1 MFLLILASEEII
13 STIRSFRRHSQPAIL
28 ALQAAFLG
36 NPASCA
42 FSKQFCIQTI
52 DGSRHTT
59 IRNMST
65 TRDDDIRQKKQALR
79 KEIRAGVKL
88 LTKEDIQ
95 EQSLKVW
102 ERLFALPQYQSAKS
116 VGLFL
121 SMPKGE
127 IETDPVLHHAIKS
140 GKSVYVP
147 QVGQNFEK
155 CDMELLKVVI
165 ENPSL
170 DEIFHKDWPRNKW
183 GIPEPPPDMPI
194 ENAKP
199 GDIDLLIVPGLG
211 FDRKGNRLGQGKGYY
226 DRFIA
231 RMTVDNTP
239 LPLIAVALTPLLIDG
254 DIPVNEYD
262 RQMDMILM
270 PDETITPDQKS
281 N

>member
-1 MFLLILASEEII
+1 
-13 STIRSFRRHSQPAIL
+13 
-28 ALQAAFLG
+28 
-36 NPASCA
+36 
-42 FSKQFCIQTI
+42 
-52 DGSRHTT
+52 
-59 IRNMST
+59 MST
-65 TRDDDIRQKKQALR
+65 TDDDEIRQKKQALR
-79 KEIRAGVKL
+79 KEIRARVKL

-127 IETDPVLHHAIKS
+127 IETDRALHHAIQN

-147 QVGQNFEK
+147 QVGQNFER
-155 CDMELLKVVI
+155 CDMDLLKVVI
-165 ENPSL
+165 EDPPS
-170 DEIFHKDWPRNKW
+170 DEIFHEHWPRNKW
-183 GIPEPPPDMPI
+183 GIPEPPSDMPI
-194 ENAKP
+194 VNAKP
-199 GDIDLLIVPGLG
+199 GDLDLLVVPGLG

-231 RMTVDNTP
+231 RMTEDNAP
-239 LPLIAVALTPLLIDG
+239 LPLIAVGLTSLLVDG
-254 DIPVNEYD
+254 DIPINEYD

-270 PDETITPDQKS
+270 PDETITPGQKS

>member
-1 MFLLILASEEII
+1 MS
-13 STIRSFRRHSQPAIL
+13 ST
-28 ALQAAFLG
+28 
-36 NPASCA
+36 N
-42 FSKQFCIQTI
+42 
-52 DGSRHTT
+52 
-59 IRNMST
+59 
-65 TRDDDIRQKKQALR
+65 DDEIRQKKQALR
-79 KEIRAGVKL
+79 KEIRARVKL

-121 SMPKGE
+121 SMPNGE
-127 IETDPVLHHAIKS
+127 IKTDPVLHHAIQN

-165 ENPSL
+165 EDPSSE
-170 DEIFHKDWPRNKW
+170 EIFHKHWPRNKW
-183 GIPEPPPDMPI
+183 GIPEPPSDMPV

-199 GDIDLLIVPGLG
+199 GDIDLLVMPGLG

-231 RMTVDNTP
+231 RMTAYNTP
-239 LPLIAVALTPLLIDG
+239 LPLIAVALTPLLVDG

-270 PDETITPDQKS
+270 PDETIIPDQKL